1 MMRTPRTSLR
11 RRFFVSFAGLLLGLG
26 ALSATATVV
35 ALTLTYRGG
44 TELQFRR
51 VAARFQAH
59 LKELEDSILFRTR
72 VLAQVAR
79 IEALGASASRTVHQ
93 LQLFTLRWLKR
104 EGLEVLGMG
113 PRSFWERR
121 QLDSPVVDRAF
132 SGMPGLDLLVPDSGP
147 PLLLAATP
155 REGMAGVEEVIV
167 TALPLEA
174 KVLRRMAHR
183 TGAEVAL
190 FDRNGRFL
198 VSNLPDIRGLSTHP
212 PGTVRLAGVLYNARA
227 IPLRIGQRVVGTAVL
242 LLPAEAF
249 RSLLT
254 RTAVGHLAALFLC
267 FALFAILYWGV
278 VHRATRD
285 LEQLAAWAET
295 FDPDRPQPPPEPSRE
310 DEVGVL
316 TRSFSDLV
324 ERLEGALQEVEAK
337 NRELAR
343 TNAILDERVR
353 EKTRELDQQR
363 RLLDTV
369 LRSMPQAVF
378 LLDAERRVIYANRTA
393 RERFGA
399 TEGARCEELW
409 ALGCPCTH
417 PGGGEQ
423 EVEKDGRVY
432 LLSATPAGTGAGM
445 ILVAQDV
452 TERRQL
458 ERQLQRAQRLES
470 VGRLAAGVAHDFN
483 NILGAMVPSV
493 DLLLRKVDD
502 PRLRGYLETV
512 AGGLERASEVVR
524 QLLTFSRSGSFR
536 PERIDVNQTVEEALR
551 LLRPSLKDVELVWK
565 PAPDLGRVRGD
576 PTQIQQAVLNLA
588 LNAVDAME
596 GKGIL
601 TVETYRDPAR
611 GMVVI
616 AVEDTGPGVPEEL
629 ADKVFD
635 PFFTT
640 KDPAKGTGLGLAIV
654 FGVAERHGGQVR
666 LVRPEGGGARFEI
679 LLPEPASRPN
689 TGSPG
694 ARPGAVLVV
703 DDDPFVLSV
712 LIHAVRDLGYRVRA
726 ARSAEQALEIAAG
739 TEEPLAGAV
748 LDIRLKGMDGLELAK
763 RLTERVP
770 GLPVLFVS
778 GYLED
783 RAAEITALGFP
794 QPLAKPFTTAQ
805 LAARLEELFLP
816 PRTETA

>member
-1 MMRTPRTSLR
+1 MMATRTSLR

-44 TELQFRR
+44 TDLQFRR
-51 VAARFQAH
+51 VAARFEAH
-59 LKELEDSILFRTR
+59 LKELEDSMLFRTR

-79 IEALGASASRTVHQ
+79 IEALGAPASRTVHQ

-121 QLDSPVVDRAF
+121 RLGSPVVDRAF
-132 SGMPGLDLLVPDSGP
+132 SGMPGLDLLVPESGL

-167 TALPLEA
+167 TALPLDA
-174 KVLRRMAHR
+174 KALRRMAHH
-183 TGAEVAL
+183 TGAAVAL
-190 FDRNGRFL
+190 FDRDGRFL
-198 VSNLPDIRGLSTHP
+198 VSNLSDTRGLSTHP
-212 PGTVRLAGVLYNARA
+212 PGTVRLAGGLYNARA

-254 RTAVGHLAALFLC
+254 RTAAGHLAALFLC
-267 FALFAILYWGV
+267 FALFALLYRGV

-285 LEQLAAWAET
+285 LERLAAWAET
-295 FDPDRPQPPPEPSRE
+295 FDPDRPQPPPRPARE

-316 TRSFSDLV
+316 TRSFSELV

-378 LLDAERRVIYANRTA
+378 LLDADRRVIYANRTA
-393 RERFGA
+393 RERFGV
-399 TEGARCEELW
+399 TDGARCEELW
-409 ALGCPCTH
+409 AMGCPCSR

-432 LLSATPAGTGAGM
+432 LLSATPVAGGADM

-452 TERRQL
+452 TERRAL

-502 PRLRGYLETV
+502 PRLRAYLETV

-524 QLLTFSRSGSFR
+524 QLLTFSRAGAFR
-536 PERIDVNQTVEEALR
+536 PEHIDVNRTVEEALR
-551 LLRPSLKDVELVWK
+551 LLRPGLKDVELVWR

-596 GKGIL
+596 GKGTL
-601 TVETYRDPAR
+601 TVETYRDPSR
-611 GMVVI
+611 GMVAI
-616 AVEDTGPGVPEEL
+616 AVQDTGPGVPEEL

-666 LVRPEGGGARFEI
+666 LVRPDAGGARFEL
-679 LLPEPASRPN
+679 LLPESGPRR
-689 TGSPG
+689 TGDSPG
-694 ARPGAVLVV
+694 DRPPSVLVV

-726 ARSAEQALEIAAG
+726 ARSAEQALEIAAR
-739 TEEPLAGAV
+739 TDEPLAGAV
-748 LDIRLKGMDGLELAK
+748 LDIRLQGMDGVELAN
-763 RLTERVP
+763 RLTERIP

-783 RAAEITALGFP
+783 RAAEIAKLGFP

-805 LAARLEELFLP
+805 LAARLEELFPP
-816 PRTETA
+816 PRPETS

>member
-1 MMRTPRTSLR
+1 M
-11 RRFFVSFAGLLLGLG
+11 SFAGLLLGLG
-26 ALSATATVV
+26 VLSVTATVV

-44 TELQFRR
+44 TDLQFRR

-59 LKELEDSILFRTR
+59 LKELENSMLFRTR

-79 IEALGASASRTVHQ
+79 IEALGAPASRTVHQ

-113 PRSFWERR
+113 PRSYWNQR
-121 QLDSPVVDRAF
+121 QLGSPVVDRAF
-132 SGMPGLDLLVPDSGP
+132 SGLPGLDLLVPESGP

-174 KVLRRMAHR
+174 KALHQMAHR

-190 FDRNGRFL
+190 FDQKGRFL
-198 VSNLPDIRGLSTHP
+198 ASNLSDTRGLSTHP
-212 PGTVRLAGVLYNARA
+212 PGTVRLAGVLYNTRA
-227 IPLRIGQRVVGTAVL
+227 IPWRIGQRVVGTVVL

-267 FALFAILYWGV
+267 FALFAVLYWGV
-278 VHRATRD
+278 VHRTTRD
-285 LEQLAAWAET
+285 LERLAAWAET
-295 FDPDRPQPPPEPSRE
+295 FDPDRPQPPPKPGRE

-316 TRSFSDLV
+316 ARSFSDLV

-343 TNAILDERVR
+343 ANAILDERVR
-353 EKTRELDQQR
+353 EKTRQLDQQR

-378 LLDAERRVIYANRTA
+378 LLDPDRRVVYANRTA

-399 TEGARCEELW
+399 TGGTPCDMIWTA
-409 ALGCPCTH
+409 GCPCQD

-432 LLSATPAGTGAGM
+432 LLSATPVDDRGGM
-445 ILVAQDV
+445 LLVAQDV
-452 TERRQL
+452 TERKAL

-483 NILGAMVPSV
+483 NILGSMVPSV
-493 DLLLRKVDD
+493 DLLLRKVED
-502 PRLRGYLETV
+502 PKLRGYLETV
-512 AGGLERASEVVR
+512 ASGMERASDVVR
-524 QLLTFSRSGSFR
+524 QLLAFSRSGSFR
-536 PERIDVNQTVEEALR
+536 PEPIDVNQTVEEALR
-551 LLRPSLKDVELVWK
+551 LLRPSLKGVEMVWN

-576 PTQIQQAVLNLA
+576 RTQIQQAVLNLA
-588 LNAVDAME
+588 LNAVDAMD
-596 GKGIL
+596 GHGTL
-601 TVETYRDPAR
+601 TVETYRDPER

-616 AVEDTGPGVPEEL
+616 AVQDTGPGVPEEL

-640 KDPAKGTGLGLAIV
+640 KDPSKGTGLGLAIV

-666 LVRPEGGGARFEI
+666 LVRPEAGGARFEV
-679 LLPEPASRPN
+679 LLPESTPRPDA
-689 TGSPG
+689 GSPG
-694 ARPGAVLVV
+694 SRPGPVLVV

-739 TEEPLAGAV
+739 SDEPLAGAV
-748 LDIRLKGMDGLELAK
+748 LDIRLQGMDGVELAK
-763 RLTERVP
+763 RLRERMP

-778 GYLED
+778 GYLES
-783 RAAEITALGFP
+783 RAAEIAALGFP

-805 LAARLEELFLP
+805 LAARLEDLLP
-816 PRTETA
+816 SPRTEPS